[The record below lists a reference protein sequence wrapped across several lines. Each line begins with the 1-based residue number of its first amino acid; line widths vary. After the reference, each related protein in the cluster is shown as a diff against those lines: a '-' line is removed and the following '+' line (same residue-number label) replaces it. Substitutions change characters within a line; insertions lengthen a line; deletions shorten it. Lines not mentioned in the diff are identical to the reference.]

1 MKTNINEC
9 CGSGDCF
16 ATPMNT
22 VGMGNPSCDS
32 GDAIVFTLQANSE
45 TQNKK
50 KKRKKLK
57 SLKQHISDI
66 KPLNKYITEK

>member
-1 MKTNINEC
+1 MKTSINEC

-16 ATPMNT
+16 ATSMNT

-32 GDAIVFTLQANSE
+32 GDVIVFTPQANSE

-50 KKRKKLK
+50 KKHKKLK
-57 SLKQHISDI
+57 SLKQHINSI
-66 KPLNKYITEK
+66 KSLNKYITEK